1 MSYRVIR
8 TLVFAIAVL
17 VPVGESLFA
26 QSFGVPR
33 NETIAGGVAGAIIG
47 GIVGNQNDETPE
59 GIAIGAAVGA
69 LAGNVVGKSRDETLA
84 REQAYRAAVERQQ
97 FAQQQIELQNFQRA
111 ASIQDVIAM
120 TQNGIGPDVI
130 ANHLQSVGVQQEIGV
145 NEIIALHNS
154 GVNESV
160 ITLMQQMGSGQV
172 AYAAAETHFAQPV
185 IETAPPVVVTP
196 TYVRPT
202 VVTPVLPGPTITVNR
217 YPSRNGSPKGNGYRQ
232 GSPPQRYGNRRPP
245 AKSSSGIYFRF

>member
-8 TLVFAIAVL
+8 TLVFALAVL
-17 VPVGESLFA
+17 VPAGECLFA
-26 QSFGVPR
+26 QSFGSTR

-69 LAGNVVGKSRDETLA
+69 LAGNVAANSRNEALA
-84 REQAYRAAVERQQ
+84 REQAYRAAVQQQQ
-97 FAQQQIELQNFQRA
+97 FAQQQIQQQNFQRA

-130 ANHLQSVGVQQEIGV
+130 ANHLQNVGVQQEVGV
-145 NEIIALHNS
+145 NEIITLHNS

-160 ITLMQQMGSGQV
+160 ITLMQQIGSGQV
-172 AYAAAETHFAQPV
+172 AYGATQTSFAQPV

-202 VVTPVLPGPTITVNR
+202 VVAPVLPGPTITVNR
-217 YPSRNGSPKGNGYRQ
+217 YQPRPSPKGKVYRH
-232 GSPPQRYGNRRPP
+232 GPSPQRYGNRRPP
-245 AKSSSGIYFRF
+245 AKNSSGIYFRY